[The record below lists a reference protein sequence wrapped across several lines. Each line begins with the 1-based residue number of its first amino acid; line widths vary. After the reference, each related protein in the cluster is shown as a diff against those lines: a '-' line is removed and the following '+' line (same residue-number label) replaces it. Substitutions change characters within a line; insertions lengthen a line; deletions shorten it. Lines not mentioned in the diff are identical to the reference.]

1 MTSQTSPVAL
11 KHRKKQQLK
20 RNIAGWLI
28 MLPGLLLFLFYI
40 WVPLA
45 EAVRMSFYRTQ
56 GMRTTDFIG
65 LYNYEFMLFRNP
77 DFWPAVRNTFSYT
90 LWSLVLGFGVPML
103 LAMLIH
109 ETRRGK
115 SLFRTAVYLPN
126 MMPALATIF
135 LWKYLFRADASGGV
149 NMLLGNFGL
158 APTNWLSNASLVI
171 PVIVVIMTWKGAGA
185 TALIYLAGLQSID
198 QEIYEAAIIDG
209 AGIFSRIRHI
219 TIPQMYNLGR
229 MLLILQIISVFQIL
243 YEPMVLTGGGPNN
256 ASVSLMQLVYRQ
268 AFEYGDY
275 SKASAV
281 SVMISLVLISM
292 TLIYNRLSRSKEMQ

>member
-1 MTSQTSPVAL
+1 MTTAPL
-11 KHRKKQQLK
+11 RELHRRTFRDRYGKD
-20 RNIAGWLI
+20 AGAWLI
-28 MLPGLLLFLFYI
+28 MLPGLLLFAFFV

-45 EAVRMSFYRTQ
+45 DAIRMSFYNTQ
-56 GMRTTDFIG
+56 GMRTTNFIG
-65 LYNYEFMLFRNP
+65 LYNYQYMLTRDP
-77 DFWPAVRNTFSYT
+77 DFWPAVRNTFLYT
-90 LWSLVLGFGVPML
+90 IWSLGIGFMVPMV
-103 LAMLIH
+103 LAMMIH

-135 LWKYLFRADASGGV
+135 LWKFLFRADSSGGV
-149 NMLLGNFGL
+149 NMLLGALGFSNVS
-158 APTNWLSNASLVI
+158 WLSSPSIVI

-185 TALIYLAGLQSID
+185 TTLIYLAGLQSIS

-209 AGIFSRIRHI
+209 AGCWARVRHI
-219 TIPQMYNLGR
+219 TLPQIYNLAR
-229 MLLILQIISVFQIL
+229 TLLILQVIAVFQIL

-281 SVMISLVLISM
+281 SVMVSLVLI
-292 TLIYNRLSRSKEMQ
+292 TLTLLYNTLSRPREM